1 MDTKITIP
9 QNKNKNILND
19 LKANALSRAE
29 KNTSQ
34 ITKRGR
40 KIKYAN
46 DDERKQAR
54 RMQQKAYRERIKK
67 ELNELRQLKNK
78 STEL

>member
-9 QNKNKNILND
+9 QNKNKNILNE
-19 LKANALSRAE
+19 LKTNALNIAE
-29 KNTSQ
+29 NNTSQ
-34 ITKRGR
+34 MKKRGR

-46 DDERKQAR
+46 DDERKEAR
-54 RMQQKAYRERIKK
+54 RKQQKTYREKIKK

-78 STEL
+78 ST

>member
-9 QNKNKNILND
+9 QNKNILNEV
-19 LKANALSRAE
+19 KTNALNIAE
-29 KNTSQ
+29 NNTSQ
-34 ITKRGR
+34 IKKRGR

-46 DDERKQAR
+46 DDERKEAR
-54 RMQQKAYRERIKK
+54 RKQQKTYREKIKK

-78 STEL
+78 ST

>member
-9 QNKNKNILND
+9 QNKNKNTLNE
-19 LKANALSRAE
+19 LKANALSIAE

-34 ITKRGR
+34 IKKRGR
-40 KIKYAN
+40 KIKYSN

-54 RMQQKAYRERIKK
+54 RMQQKAYRAKIKK

-78 STEL
+78 ST